1 MKIGSNEYY
10 EKYAKISLTNVYSKK
25 LANAEL
31 KDNPDI
37 QDKVN
42 DIGIEVTRSE
52 LNQECL
58 ADSIS
63 NKTFGKKL
71 SIEEIKLRVSNEFKT
86 FNGTLGKI
94 EGVNFISPF
103 NGMIDYK
110 TKLDRIVCAIE
121 SKTEKFKHNY
131 TKFNENDLYIFT
143 NDSCITYS
151 DIEKVIN
158 DKKIEKCPFDVI
170 FINCIDKIYIC
181 KNKQI
186 NEISISDDQL
196 RNFKI
201 EAKKD

>member
-1 MKIGSNEYY
+1 MKIGSKEYY
-10 EKYAKISLTNVYSKK
+10 EKYAKISLVYVYNKK
-25 LANAEL
+25 LINAEL
-31 KDNPDI
+31 KDKPDI

-63 NKTFGKKL
+63 NKMFGKKL

-86 FNGTLGKI
+86 FNGALGKI

-121 SKTEKFKHNY
+121 SKTEKFKENY
-131 TKFNENDLYIFT
+131 IKFNENDLYIFT

-158 DKKIEKCPFDVI
+158 DIKIENCPFDVI

-186 NEISISDDQL
+186 KEILISDNQL
-196 RNFKI
+196 KKFKI